1 MNWTKEGDE
10 AKKTS
15 IYFNK
20 IYMRRGK
27 EEEGKEDGNSD
38 VAKIKSFDCIL
49 NYACIIDTTS

>member
-20 IYMRRGK
+20 SYMRRGK
-27 EEEGKEDGNSD
+27 EEGKRTGIATSQR
-38 VAKIKSFDCIL
+38 L
-49 NYACIIDTTS
+49 NRLIAYSITPA